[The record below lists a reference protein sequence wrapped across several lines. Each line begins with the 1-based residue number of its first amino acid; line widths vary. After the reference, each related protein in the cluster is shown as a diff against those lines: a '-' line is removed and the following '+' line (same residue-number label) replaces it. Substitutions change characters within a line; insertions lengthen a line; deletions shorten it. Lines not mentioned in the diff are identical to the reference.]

1 MSKSLTE
8 LYALWEQLRDIPVVD
23 SQSKGDE
30 EAETIEEP
38 FLHFPVGTHREEIW
52 HWFEAQNPDFIVGDV
67 MQGIRRQPA

>member
-8 LYALWEQLRDIPVVD
+8 LYALWEQLRNIPVFD
-23 SQSKGDE
+23 TDGE
-30 EAETIEEP
+30 GAEETIEEP

-67 MQGIRRQPA
+67 MQGIRRQAA